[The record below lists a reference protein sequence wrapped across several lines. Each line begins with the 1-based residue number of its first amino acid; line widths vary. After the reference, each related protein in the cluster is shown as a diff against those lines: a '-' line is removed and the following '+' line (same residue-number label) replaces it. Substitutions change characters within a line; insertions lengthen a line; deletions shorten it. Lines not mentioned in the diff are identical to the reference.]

1 MIRDISSPSRHS
13 GAALIAAAALLWS
26 TAGIAS
32 TSLFA
37 HVHPLTVG
45 FWRVALAVPAL
56 LILARTLGRWRPLT
70 RRAAVL
76 LALIGLTQ
84 AGYQG
89 FYFLGVSELG
99 AGRATLVA
107 LCGAP
112 VLISVIGAVVLKDR
126 PGALEWAAV
135 PIAVIGAA
143 LLIGAPAPGA
153 EGSVLGYAAAGAA
166 ALSYAVFALT
176 ARELAGLYHP
186 FQVTAIGFGVAALML
201 LPFAIGNGLVPGE
214 GWGTLAYLGLV
225 PTALAYAL
233 FFFGMRTVTA
243 TASGVLVLLEP
254 AGAAILAA
262 LLLGER
268 YGALG
273 LAGGG
278 LLLGAV
284 LMVNLAKR

>member
-1 MIRDISSPSRHS
+1 MTHDISPSRHT
-13 GAALIAAAALLWS
+13 GAALIAVSALLWS
-26 TAGIAS
+26 TAGLVS
-32 TSLFA
+32 TGLFD

-56 LILARTLGRWRPLT
+56 LVLARAAARWRPVT
-70 RRAAVL
+70 RRAAGL

-89 FYFLGVSELG
+89 LYFLGVSELG

-112 VLISVIGAVVLKDR
+112 VLISVLGALFLKDR
-126 PGALEWAAV
+126 PGRLEWAAV
-135 PIAVIGAA
+135 PIAVAGAA
-143 LLIGAPAPGA
+143 LLIGAPAPGV

-186 FQVTAIGFGVAALML
+186 FQITAIGFGVAALTL
-201 LPFAIGNGLVPGE
+201 LPLALGAGLVPAQ

-254 AGAAILAA
+254 AGAAVLAA

-273 LAGGG
+273 LVGGA

-284 LMVNLAKR
+284 LMVNYARR